1 MRALNPREVKLS
13 LITAA
18 VIVLGL
24 SYVVINSQ
32 LQKLKTL
39 HRKEMTAK
47 VERKRQ
53 SLLLEARPELIQ
65 QMESIKGQL
74 PRHPEGKD
82 LKSEFARQ
90 VQSLANRSGL
100 RLTGLTPDPET
111 YFEDLLLYQSS
122 IRGSWSGS
130 SENLVNFL
138 HLLHAQ
144 GAVADIRELRL
155 RNRSGLSNTLTGTF
169 VLDFVYGRI
178 PVAASTPAIDAPPES
193 SETPI
198 VP

>member
-1 MRALNPREVKLS
+1 MRALNPREIKLS
-13 LITAA
+13 IITAA

-74 PRHPEGKD
+74 PRHPEGQD

-130 SENLVNFL
+130 SENLVKFL

-178 PVAASTPAIDAPPES
+178 PVTASTPAIDAPPES
-193 SETPI
+193 SETP
-198 VP
+198 VAP

>member
-1 MRALNPREVKLS
+1 MRALNPREIKLS
-13 LITAA
+13 IITAA

-74 PRHPEGKD
+74 PRHPEGQD

-130 SENLVNFL
+130 SENLVKFL

-178 PVAASTPAIDAPPES
+178 PVTASTPAIDAPPES